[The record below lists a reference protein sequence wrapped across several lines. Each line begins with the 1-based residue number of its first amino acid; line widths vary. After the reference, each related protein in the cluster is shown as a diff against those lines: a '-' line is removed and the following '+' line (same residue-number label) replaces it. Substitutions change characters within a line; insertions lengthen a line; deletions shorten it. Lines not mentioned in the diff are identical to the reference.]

1 VFQVGLRAFLG
12 SIIKV
17 GSLTVIWPDRRSEK
31 FGSGDPHVTI
41 RVDHPRF
48 ARRVLRNP
56 PLGVGETYMDGDFS
70 VEDGTIEDLMD
81 LLFLNMGWGHGHWF
95 LETLNWVQKMGK
107 RLFEHNP
114 VYRSKRNVAH
124 HYDLSDDF
132 YDLFLDSRRQYSCAY
147 FITPDDHLETAQ
159 EQKLRHIASKLLLKP
174 GMRVLDVGCGW
185 GGLAMYLAQTAEVHV
200 TGITLSQEQLKVA
213 QDRACE
219 AGLGGR
225 VEFRLQDYREVQ
237 ERFDRIVSV
246 GMFEHV
252 GTNHYRRFFAKIR
265 DCLEDDGVALL
276 HSIGRADGPSVT
288 NQWIRKYIF
297 PGGYSPALS
306 EVLPAV
312 ERSELYATD
321 IEILR
326 LHYAETLKQW
336 LHRLWARRAEVAE
349 IYDERFCRMWEF
361 YFAASEAVFRRGGH
375 IVFQLQLSRQVDTVP
390 ITRDYMFDWERSQ
403 GEMAVTKQ
411 LDKIA

>member
-1 VFQVGLRAFLG
+1 MFEFGLRAFLG
-12 SIIKV
+12 SVIKK
-17 GSLTVIWPDRRSEK
+17 GSLTVIRTDGRADT
-31 FGSGDPHVTI
+31 FGSGQPHVAI
-41 RVDHPRF
+41 RIQHPRF
-48 ARRVLRNP
+48 ARRIMRNP
-56 PLGVGETYMDGDFS
+56 ALALGETYMDGDFT
-70 VEDGTIEDLMD
+70 VEDGTIESFLD
-81 LLFLNMGWGHGHWF
+81 LLFMNTGWGRGHWF
-95 LETLNWVQKMGK
+95 LETIQWFQMMGK

-147 FITPDDHLETAQ
+147 FMTPDDHLEVAQ

-213 QDRACE
+213 QDRARE

-225 VEFRLQDYREVQ
+225 VEFRLQDYREVT

-265 DCLEDDGVALL
+265 DCLKDDGVALL

-312 ERSELYATD
+312 ERSGLFATD

-326 LHYAETLKQW
+326 LHYAETLKHW

-361 YFAASEAVFRRGGH
+361 YFAASEAVFRQGGH
-375 IVFQLQLSRQVDTVP
+375 MVFQIQLARQVDAVP
-390 ITRDYMFDWERSQ
+390 LTRDYMFDWERRQ
-403 GEMAVTKQ
+403 GRVPVRKR